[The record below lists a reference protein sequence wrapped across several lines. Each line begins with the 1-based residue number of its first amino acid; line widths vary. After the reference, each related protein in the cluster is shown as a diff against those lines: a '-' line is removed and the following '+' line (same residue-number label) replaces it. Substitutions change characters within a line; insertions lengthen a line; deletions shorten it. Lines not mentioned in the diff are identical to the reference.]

1 MAEKGLLNFYSLDE
15 LTPEERYQ
23 AALSNRIGEA
33 QFLMDDLNARMSD
46 YPKYSDYADSPL
58 TTYPLGIYRGL
69 LGLFRGENLNDMAS
83 DVYKLQYYIKTLNRD
98 LDRPAPSMDNLL
110 TPTDTDDVPPLPKL
124 RSK

>member
-23 AALSNRIGEA
+23 AALKNRIGEA
-33 QFLMDDLNARMSD
+33 QFLIDDLNTRMSD
-46 YPKYSDYADSPL
+46 YPLYSDYDFSPL

-69 LGLFRGENLNDMAS
+69 LGFFRGENLNDMTYDAE
-83 DVYKLQYYIKTLNRD
+83 DLRRYIQEQSRY
-98 LDRPAPSMDNLL
+98 LDRPAPSMNNLL
-110 TPTDTDDVPPLPKL
+110 TPKDTDDVSSLPKL